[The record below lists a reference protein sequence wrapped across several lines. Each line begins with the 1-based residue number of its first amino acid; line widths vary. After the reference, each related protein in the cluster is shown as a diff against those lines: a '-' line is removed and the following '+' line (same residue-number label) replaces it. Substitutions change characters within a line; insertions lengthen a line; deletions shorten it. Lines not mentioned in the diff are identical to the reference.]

1 MYPSPA
7 ADRPAVVIVIIT
19 LIGVVDDPP
28 DIITTTS
35 TNPNDSEPVYCS
47 DSNSTTNT
55 TKSTHK

>member
-7 ADRPAVVIVIIT
+7 ADCPAVVIVTIT
-19 LIGVVDDPP
+19 LIGVVDNPP

-35 TNPNDSEPVYCS
+35 TNPDDSKPVYCS

-55 TKSTHK
+55 TQSAHK